1 MGTTIFGL
9 EVLKEYAI
17 PLLIVLILFISAHVV
32 EIDFERIALSL
43 LAGLGWSW
51 FAFMFVVI
59 PKETYIST
67 ADKFNYYTCLFLFF
81 GLAVYCI
88 IKAVWHLFM
97 EETR

>member
-1 MGTTIFGL
+1 MDTAIFGL
-9 EVLKEYAI
+9 EVLKEYVI

-32 EIDFERIALSL
+32 KIDFERIALSL

-59 PKETYIST
+59 PKEAYIST
-67 ADKFNYYTCLFLFF
+67 ANKFNYYSCMALFF